1 MELLQFI
8 AGLAVLIFV
17 HELGHFLA
25 ARLFKVNVEEF
36 GIGFPPRLV
45 KLFEH
50 QGTEYTLNWIPLGG
64 FVRLSGENDPEIP
77 GGFGSASPFA
87 RLAILFAGPLTNILV
102 GLALGTALFVSR
114 GEPILDQ
121 VIVYQVAPGSPAEQ
135 AGLQANDKFISIEGQ
150 AIDSVQKL
158 QTLIA
163 EHLDQES
170 ELIIKRGEEM
180 LTLSLTPRSNPP
192 AGEGAIGVILDN
204 PTRPISIT
212 KAVNQS
218 VIASYEY
225 VRNLVVLPVRM
236 AQGEISPEE
245 GRLVG
250 YKGMYDIYREVQ
262 NPLWFFTIIS
272 VSLGIMNLLPI
283 PALDG
288 GRITLIL
295 PEILFRRRVP
305 ARFENALHLIGF
317 AVLILLLIYVN
328 LQDFINPIVLP

>member
-1 MELLQFI
+1 MELIQFI

-64 FVRLSGENDPEIP
+64 FVRLGGENDPDVP

-87 RLAILFAGPLTNILV
+87 RLAILFAGPFTNILV
-102 GLALGTALFVSR
+102 GLALGTALFFSR

-121 VIVYQVAPGSPAEQ
+121 VLVYQVAPGSPADQ
-135 AGLQANDKFISIEGQ
+135 AGLQANDRFVSFEGQ
-150 AIDSVQKL
+150 TIDSVQKL

-163 EHLDQES
+163 ENLDEES
-170 ELIIKRGEEM
+170 ELVIQRGNEL
-180 LTLSLTPRSNPP
+180 LTLGLMPRSNPP
-192 AGEGAIGVILDN
+192 DGEGAIGVILDN
-204 PTRPISIT
+204 PTRPIT
-212 KAVNQS
+212 LTRAANQS

-225 VRNLVVLPVRM
+225 VRNLVILPVRM
-236 AQGEISPEE
+236 AQGDVSPEE

-250 YKGMYDIYREVQ
+250 YKGMYDIYREIQ
-262 NPLWFFTIIS
+262 NPMWFFTIIS
-272 VSLGIMNLLPI
+272 ISLGIMNLLPI

-288 GRITLIL
+288 GRIILIL

-305 ARFENALHLIGF
+305 AKFENALHLIGF
-317 AVLILLLIYVN
+317 ALLILLLIYVN
-328 LQDFINPIVLP
+328 LQDFINPITLP